1 MFNFLQRQGTLL
13 VALNLVLFTCI
24 LQCVT
29 SREILLNPER
39 RVGEDNETCLEE
51 ANTLPCKS
59 LEYIS
64 ERVTNDCSN
73 LTIRMQSKRIQLGK
87 VVMFQNCY
95 NLSIVSEEPFIIRC
109 PNKRKSAGF
118 QFNNIAGLSLKNLIL
133 LYCQNKYHKTF
144 SESSA
149 ATLQVFNSK
158 DVTLENVH
166 FYRSISTA
174 VMFNNTF
181 GKVLLTNCSFKR
193 NRLFASH
200 KQFFSYPGGIIRT
213 VVRIVG
219 MGRMSHVCNTKCSR
233 L

>member
-1 MFNFLQRQGTLL
+1 
-13 VALNLVLFTCI
+13 
-24 LQCVT
+24 
-29 SREILLNPER
+29 
-39 RVGEDNETCLEE
+39 
-51 ANTLPCKS
+51 
-59 LEYIS
+59 
-64 ERVTNDCSN
+64 
-73 LTIRMQSKRIQLGK
+73 
-87 VVMFQNCY
+87 MFQNCY
-95 NLSIVSEEPFIIRC
+95 NLSIVSEEPFIIRY

-118 QFNNIAGLSLKNLIL
+118 QFNDIAGLSLKNLIL

-166 FYRSISTA
+166 FYGSIPTA

-200 KQFFSYPGGIIRT
+200 KQIFSYPGGIIRT